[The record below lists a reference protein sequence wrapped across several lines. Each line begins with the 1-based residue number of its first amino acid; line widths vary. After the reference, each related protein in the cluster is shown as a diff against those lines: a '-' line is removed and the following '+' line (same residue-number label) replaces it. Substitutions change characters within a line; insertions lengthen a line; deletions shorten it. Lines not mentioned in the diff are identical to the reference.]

1 MKFKLS
7 ISEATQS
14 SLKELIE
21 TGYRSLPNDLI
32 PVIYQHQTLGWISPE
47 TFKLLKEF
55 IAKEE
60 NEFEYVHA
68 QPQSLHL
75 LNATP
80 HNLSIELRILAELLK
95 SKNIITTWRNEE
107 FSFIREDG
115 HELFRLERTAFRTF
129 GFHSRA
135 VHVNG
140 YHPDQTIWLSKRSDS
155 KAIDPNLFDNVTA
168 GGISAGETIQSCVER
183 ELWEEAGIQSTQ
195 LKNLLPIGIIDVK
208 RAISSNQVHNESL
221 FTFDLL
227 LDENLLPIN
236 QDGEVDHFANFTI
249 EQTIDL
255 ILSDCMTKDAAIVT
269 ADFIL
274 RHI

>member
-32 PVIYQHQTLGWISPE
+32 PVIYQHQTLGWISSE